1 MNIVFRSLSVG
12 LCLGASFAATNLSAA
27 EYVSR
32 NIKVPFAFTVG
43 KVTLPAGEYRV
54 RQEAGKEI
62 VSIVNVRTMR
72 SVRILRDSSQ
82 HVPGRTKLTFQ
93 PSEQGYRLSQVF

>member
-12 LCLGASFAATNLSAA
+12 LCLCASFAATNLSAA

-54 RQEAGKEI
+54 RQEPGKEI
-62 VSIVNVRTMR
+62 VSIVNVQTCVACG
-72 SVRILRDSSQ
+72 SCEIPASTCPDGQS
-82 HVPGRTKLTFQ
+82 
-93 PSEQGYRLSQVF
+93 